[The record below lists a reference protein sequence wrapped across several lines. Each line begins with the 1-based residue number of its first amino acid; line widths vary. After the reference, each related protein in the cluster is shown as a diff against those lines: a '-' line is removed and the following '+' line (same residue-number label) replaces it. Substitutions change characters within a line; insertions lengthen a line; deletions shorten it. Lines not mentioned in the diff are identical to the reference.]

1 MAGHEEGPVHT
12 TLTSKGQVTLPKA
25 LRDRLNLAAGDRIA
39 FIVEADDSVRLVVKP
54 ASIERLKGMLPRPRQ
69 PVPLEAMEQAIAEGA
84 RRS

>member
-1 MAGHEEGPVHT
+1 MHT

-39 FIVEADDSVRLVVKP
+39 FIVEADDSVRLVVKH
-54 ASIERLKGMLPRPRQ
+54 ASIKRLKGMLPRPRQ
-69 PVPLEAMEQAIAEGA
+69 PVSLEAMEQAVAKGA